1 MDTSTRDLESQQRHD
16 ERRPLLDP
24 TPNKVPSTS
33 NNPIIPLSSSNNGN
47 NNKGLNNAMSNV
59 EAGFAKAFKST
70 ADLAKHLP
78 TGCVLIFQILSP
90 VFTNQGDCDDVN
102 RSLTF
107 WLVIISSV
115 TVFFLNFTD
124 SFVDSGNNV
133 CYPVNFFSLLYWF
146 CCQRIVSIC
155 IFLLNELTQLMCAGA
170 VCCSY
175 I

>member
-47 NNKGLNNAMSNV
+47 NNNGLNNAMSNV

-102 RSLTF
+102 RSLTL

-133 CYPVNFFSLLYWF
+133 CYPVNFFPFYIGFVAKELLASAFF
-146 CCQRIVSIC
+146 C
-155 IFLLNELTQLMCAGA
+155 LM
-170 VCCSY
+170 S
-175 I
+175 